1 MARANGEP
9 MSADS
14 QILVVEDEAT
24 IRLIWE
30 RFLNRWGYQVDM
42 AENGQVGLDRAREH
56 AYRLI
61 ITDLA
66 MPVLGGQ
73 ELVRTLKA
81 EQPDLEIIV
90 TTGQGTIEIAVEM
103 MKAGVSDFITKPIN
117 FGSAEY
123 VIKKCL
129 ENVQAKREN
138 IRLRRINRDLE
149 ELNKIKE
156 KFIAITSHELRTPV
170 SIIGN
175 IVQALEPSMDGTEEA
190 SLFRMI
196 GSASEQLREIVTE
209 MHEISALNSEKISL
223 QPSRFAFQPLCE
235 EVDVEFQ
242 LVIEERGHRLNWY
255 VPEHLSIRVDRA
267 KIKKVLRE
275 LIQNAI
281 KFTNDGGEI
290 TVRAANNE
298 NGEFELTVTDTGIGI
313 PHDERKWIFG
323 LFYEVSDTLHHHSSK
338 SQFGG
343 GGMGI
348 GLAIVND
355 IVAAH
360 QGRVTVDS
368 EVGRGSR
375 FRVTIPQPGPGSGA

>member
-1 MARANGEP
+1 
-9 MSADS
+9 
-14 QILVVEDEAT
+14 
-24 IRLIWE
+24 
-30 RFLNRWGYQVDM
+30 
-42 AENGQVGLDRAREH
+42 
-56 AYRLI
+56 
-61 ITDLA
+61 
-66 MPVLGGQ
+66 
-73 ELVRTLKA
+73 
-81 EQPDLEIIV
+81 
-90 TTGQGTIEIAVEM
+90 
-103 MKAGVSDFITKPIN
+103 
-117 FGSAEY
+117 
-123 VIKKCL
+123 
-129 ENVQAKREN
+129 
-138 IRLRRINRDLE
+138 
-149 ELNKIKE
+149 
-156 KFIAITSHELRTPV
+156 
-170 SIIGN
+170 
-175 IVQALEPSMDGTEEA
+175 LEPSMDGTEEA
-190 SLFRMI
+190 SLIRMI
-196 GSASEQLREIVTE
+196 GSASEQLCEIVTE

-242 LVIEERGHRLNWY
+242 LVIEERRHRLNWN
-255 VPEHLSIRVDRA
+255 VPEHLFIRVDRA
-267 KIKKVLRE
+267 KIKKVMRE

-290 TVRAANNE
+290 TVHAANAE

-313 PHDERKWIFG
+313 PHDERQWIFG

-368 EVGRGSR
+368 EVGRCSR